1 MTTAT
6 QFEIFVMPGEG
17 IGPETITE
25 ATELLRR
32 AIQVGRVSAR
42 VTELEVGEPAFART
56 GSYFPEDVRAK
67 IDRACD
73 SPRAA
78 ILFGAC
84 ANEPIGDLRKRADLF
99 ANLRPIRAVPVLAG
113 ISPLRDCVVADVDMV
128 IVREL
133 VSSIYYGQARE
144 GATAGERWA
153 GQEMYYRASEV
164 RRIVRFAFE
173 LAAQRRGLLTW
184 VHKRNVIK
192 GVFALWADAID
203 EQRANFPSVTIEDL
217 HIDNMAM
224 QMMLRPRH
232 FDVVVTEN
240 LFGDILSEI
249 GAGVVG
255 SLGLVPSASFNHA
268 GFALY
273 EPAGGTAPD
282 LAGRQVANPIAALL
296 AVALLCEHTFRLPAL
311 ARAIENAI
319 QRVLI
324 EYRTADIAESG
335 THTVSTRELGQC
347 IGETFETYA
356 AESF

>member
-25 ATELLRR
+25 ATELLKR
-32 AIQVGRVSAR
+32 AIQAGRVSAR

-113 ISPLRDCVVADVDMV
+113 VSPLRDCVVADVDMV

-203 EQRANFPSVTIEDL
+203 EQRPQHHRRRTGGKPGD
-217 HIDNMAM
+217 
-224 QMMLRPRH
+224 RH
-232 FDVVVTEN
+232 PGRVEMPEADGDVEKPEAGEPHEADRRRHRRSRACSGGNAVVHGVLS
-240 LFGDILSEI
+240 LFRTG
-249 GAGVVG
+249 
-255 SLGLVPSASFNHA
+255 GL
-268 GFALY
+268 
-273 EPAGGTAPD
+273 PD
-282 LAGRQVANPIAALL
+282 QP
-296 AVALLCEHTFRLPAL
+296 
-311 ARAIENAI
+311 
-319 QRVLI
+319 
-324 EYRTADIAESG
+324 
-335 THTVSTRELGQC
+335 
-347 IGETFETYA
+347 
-356 AESF
+356 